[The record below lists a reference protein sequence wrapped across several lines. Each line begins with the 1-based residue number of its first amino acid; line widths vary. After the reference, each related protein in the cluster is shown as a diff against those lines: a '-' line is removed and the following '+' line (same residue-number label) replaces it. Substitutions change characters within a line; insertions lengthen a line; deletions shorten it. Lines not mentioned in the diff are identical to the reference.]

1 MTVSLT
7 NTERQQLR
15 QLQRQRQRRDDEG
28 YVKVTV
34 LLMLDA
40 GRGAATVA
48 QDLGLD
54 DGTVY
59 RYAESFARLG
69 LEKYLQHEQQGY
81 WGLLTSAQ
89 LAGLC
94 RELRRTLYTDCRA
107 LQAWVAQAYGVRYSV
122 SGLTDLL
129 HRLGF
134 VYKLT
139 TPVPCEADAERQATF
154 LAHTLVP
161 LLQEAEAGQAVVYFA
176 DAAHPTHNTRCTRA
190 WTEKGVARPLP
201 TVSGR
206 ERVNLNAALNAH
218 CPTQIHMQESQ
229 RVNAQSTRHLY
240 EQLLAAHPDGR
251 PLYVICDN
259 ARYYKNQELTAWL
272 QGKPIRQVFLPPYSP
287 NLNLIERL
295 WKFLRQKIINATF
308 YRTKGLFRQA
318 VLGFF
323 NRLDEFGPELASL
336 LTLNFHLLDAQPT
349 S

>member
-1 MTVSLT
+1 MTVPLT
-7 NTERQQLR
+7 NSERRHLR
-15 QLQRQRQRRDDEG
+15 ALQKQRRDDEG

-34 LLMLDA
+34 VLLLDA
-40 GRGAATVA
+40 GWGAAAVA
-48 QDLGLD
+48 GALGLD

-59 RYAESFARLG
+59 RYAEAFARLG
-69 LEKYLQHEQQGY
+69 LDKYLAHEQRGY

-94 RELRRTLYTDCRA
+94 QQLRQTLYTDCRA
-107 LQAWVAQAYGVRYSV
+107 VQAWLEQATGVRYSI

-139 TPVPCEADAERQATF
+139 TPVPCEANAAAQAVF
-154 LAHTLVP
+154 LAGRLRP
-161 LLQEAEAGQAVVYFA
+161 LLQQAAAGQCVVYFA

-190 WTEKGVARPLP
+190 WTEKGAARPLP
-201 TVSGR
+201 TASGR
-206 ERVNLNAALNAH
+206 ERVNLNAALNAC
-218 CPTQIHMQESQ
+218 CPTQVHVHETG
-229 RVNAQSTRHLY
+229 RVNAQSTRRLY

-251 PLYVICDN
+251 PVYVVCDN
-259 ARYYKNQELTAWL
+259 ARYYKNQDLTAGL
-272 QGKPIRQVFLPPYSP
+272 ADKPLVQVFLPPYSP

-308 YRTKGLFRQA
+308 YRTKDQFRLA

-323 NRLDEFGPELASL
+323 NRLDEFGHELASL
-336 LTLNFHLLDAQPT
+336 LTLNFHLLDSQPT